1 MVLIRIDLG
10 MAEEVYLLLAMPL
23 VGRWHSHTLLRRLIH
38 FLAVSENPVFSC
50 GEDEANI
57 R

>member
-10 MAEEVYLLLAMPL
+10 MAEEVYLLLPL

-50 GEDEANI
+50 GKDEANI